1 MEIREVP
8 TPTPADNEVL
18 VRVRASSVCFGDRIF
33 RSGPLLI
40 RLLSRFR
47 PRHPILGVDL
57 AGTVETVG
65 SRVTRFAPG
74 DAVYGARGDK
84 FAAHAEFACV
94 AEDGFLARKPATM
107 TFEEAG
113 TVFVGAACSLYLL
126 RRANVKPGE
135 RVLVHGASGSL
146 GVFAVQL
153 AKHFGA
159 HVTAV
164 CSSANV
170 QLVRSLGAD
179 EVIDLLVAHSSYC
192 SRAPMILFQS
202 LLSPAISRLWS
213 KRLWKGNDSAAKRKC
228 FPKKWTSVTALS
240 PAIVQNLTRPSAAAK
255 KAAGSKST
263 ILLLGESGTG
273 KELFARAIHNWS
285 ERKDRPFIAI
295 NCVGLSKELLE
306 SELFGHEK
314 GAFTGASQLKRG
326 KIEIGNGGTVFL
338 DEVGDISEEL
348 QAKLLRFLQER
359 EFERVGGT
367 QLIRVDVR
375 IIAATNRNLEAAV
388 KEGRFREDLFYRIN
402 VVPIVLPPLR
412 GRKEDVPALA
422 QFFMQRF
429 SDEAKKNFAEISQEA
444 LETLMG
450 YDWPGNVREL
460 ANVIERAV
468 VLGQP
473 PTIQIEDLSPGIVA
487 PEAEV
492 DNRST
497 PPVLS
502 REHRRIPP

>member
-1 MEIREVP
+1 MTTLGETILVVDDDPYIQEALGDRLESLGYRVARASDGNQALELIDHQDPQMVFLDIEMPGMKGLDVLREIRAREKDFPVVMI
-8 TPTPADNEVL
+8 TAYG
-18 VRVRASSVCFGDRIF
+18 S
-33 RSGPLLI
+33 
-40 RLLSRFR
+40 
-47 PRHPILGVDL
+47 VDL
-57 AGTVETVG
+57 AVE
-65 SRVTRFAPG
+65 AMKE
-74 DAVYGARGDK
+74 GAYD
-84 FAAHAEFACV
+84 FIP
-94 AEDGFLARKPATM
+94 KPFKANHIALVVEKAM
-107 TFEEAG
+107 ERQR
-113 TVFVGAACSLYLL
+113 L
-126 RRANVKPGE
+126 RREKE
-135 RVLVHGASGSL
+135 VLSE
-146 GVFAVQL
+146 
-153 AKHFGA
+153 
-159 HVTAV
+159 
-164 CSSANV
+164 
-170 QLVRSLGAD
+170 
-179 EVIDLLVAHSSYC
+179 EVDKRYRLVAGNS
-192 SRAPMILFQS
+192 AKLNA
-202 LLSPAISRLWS
+202 AIS
-213 KRLWKGNDSAAKRKC
+213 G
-228 FPKKWTSVTALS
+228 
-240 PAIVQNLTRPSAAAK
+240 AK

-306 SELFGHEK
+306 SELFGYEK

-326 KIEIGNGGTVFL
+326 KIEIANGGTVFL

-388 KEGRFREDLFYRIN
+388 KEGGFREDLYYRIN

-412 GRKEDVPALA
+412 GRKEDVPVLA

-429 SDEAKKNFAEISQEA
+429 SIESKKSFTEISQEA
-444 LETLMG
+444 LEALG
-450 YDWPGNVREL
+450 AYDWPGNVREL

-487 PEAEV
+487 AEGEI
-492 DNRST
+492 DNRPT
-497 PPVLS
+497 PVS
-502 REHRRIPP
+502 YHESVDEYRREVIVSALAQTQGNRAAAARLLGLQRSYLLRLMKAFDIA

>member
-1 MEIREVP
+1 MTTLGETILVVDDDPYIQEALGDRLESLGYRVARASDGKQALELIDHQDPQMVFLDIEMPGMKGLDVLREIRAREKDFPVVMI
-8 TPTPADNEVL
+8 TAYG
-18 VRVRASSVCFGDRIF
+18 S
-33 RSGPLLI
+33 
-40 RLLSRFR
+40 
-47 PRHPILGVDL
+47 VDL
-57 AGTVETVG
+57 AVE
-65 SRVTRFAPG
+65 AMKE
-74 DAVYGARGDK
+74 GAYD
-84 FAAHAEFACV
+84 FV
-94 AEDGFLARKPATM
+94 PKPFKANHIALVVEKAM
-107 TFEEAG
+107 ERQR
-113 TVFVGAACSLYLL
+113 L
-126 RRANVKPGE
+126 RREKE
-135 RVLVHGASGSL
+135 VLSE
-146 GVFAVQL
+146 
-153 AKHFGA
+153 
-159 HVTAV
+159 
-164 CSSANV
+164 
-170 QLVRSLGAD
+170 
-179 EVIDLLVAHSSYC
+179 EVDKRYRLVAGNS
-192 SRAPMILFQS
+192 AKFNA
-202 LLSPAISRLWS
+202 AIS
-213 KRLWKGNDSAAKRKC
+213 G
-228 FPKKWTSVTALS
+228 
-240 PAIVQNLTRPSAAAK
+240 AK

-306 SELFGHEK
+306 SELFGYEK

-326 KIEIGNGGTVFL
+326 KIEIANGGTVFL

-388 KEGRFREDLFYRIN
+388 KEGRFREDLYYRIN

-412 GRKEDVPALA
+412 GRKEDVPVLA

-429 SDEAKKNFAEISQEA
+429 SIESKKSFTEISQEA
-444 LETLMG
+444 LEALSA

-487 PEAEV
+487 AEGEI
-492 DNRST
+492 DNRPT
-497 PPVLS
+497 PVS
-502 REHRRIPP
+502 YHESVDEYRREVIVSALAQTQGNRAAAARLLGLQRSYLLRLMKTFDIA

>member
-1 MEIREVP
+1 MTALGETILVVDDDPYIQEALGDRLESLGYRVSRVSDGQQALELIDHQDPQMVFLDIEMPRMKGLDVLREIRKREKDFPVVMITAYGSIDLAVEAMKEGAYDFIP
-8 TPTPADNEVL
+8 KPFKANHIALVVEKAMERQRLRREKEVL
-18 VRVRASSVCFGDRIF
+18 SEE
-33 RSGPLLI
+33 
-40 RLLSRFR
+40 
-47 PRHPILGVDL
+47 VDK
-57 AGTVETVG
+57 
-65 SRVTRFAPG
+65 RYR
-74 DAVYGARGDK
+74 
-84 FAAHAEFACV
+84 
-94 AEDGFLARKPATM
+94 
-107 TFEEAG
+107 
-113 TVFVGAACSLYLL
+113 
-126 RRANVKPGE
+126 
-135 RVLVHGASGSL
+135 
-146 GVFAVQL
+146 
-153 AKHFGA
+153 
-159 HVTAV
+159 
-164 CSSANV
+164 
-170 QLVRSLGAD
+170 
-179 EVIDLLVAHSSYC
+179 LVAGDSTKLN
-192 SRAPMILFQS
+192 A
-202 LLSPAISRLWS
+202 AI
-213 KRLWKGNDSAAKRKC
+213 G
-228 FPKKWTSVTALS
+228 
-240 PAIVQNLTRPSAAAK
+240 AAK
-255 KAAGSKST
+255 KAAASKST

-306 SELFGHEK
+306 SELFGYEK

-326 KIEIGNGGTVFL
+326 KIEIANGGTVFL

-412 GRKEDVPALA
+412 GRKEDVPSLA

-429 SDEAKKNFAEISQEA
+429 SIESKKSFTAISQEA
-444 LETLMG
+444 LEALNA

-487 PEAEV
+487 AEAETGSSLTPQSYHESIDEYRREV
-492 DNRST
+492 IVNALAQTQGNRAAAARLLGLQRSY
-497 PPVLS
+497 LLRLMKS
-502 REHRRIPP
+502 FDIS

>member
-1 MEIREVP
+1 MTTLGETILVVDDDPYIQEALGDRLESLGYRVARASDGKQALELIDHQDPQMVFLDIEMPGMKGLDVLREIRAREKDFPVVMI
-8 TPTPADNEVL
+8 TAYG
-18 VRVRASSVCFGDRIF
+18 S
-33 RSGPLLI
+33 
-40 RLLSRFR
+40 
-47 PRHPILGVDL
+47 VDL
-57 AGTVETVG
+57 AVE
-65 SRVTRFAPG
+65 AMKE
-74 DAVYGARGDK
+74 GAYD
-84 FAAHAEFACV
+84 FV
-94 AEDGFLARKPATM
+94 PKPFKANHIALVVEKAM
-107 TFEEAG
+107 ERQR
-113 TVFVGAACSLYLL
+113 L
-126 RRANVKPGE
+126 RREKE
-135 RVLVHGASGSL
+135 VLSE
-146 GVFAVQL
+146 
-153 AKHFGA
+153 
-159 HVTAV
+159 
-164 CSSANV
+164 
-170 QLVRSLGAD
+170 
-179 EVIDLLVAHSSYC
+179 EVDKRYRLVAGNS
-192 SRAPMILFQS
+192 AKFNA
-202 LLSPAISRLWS
+202 AIS
-213 KRLWKGNDSAAKRKC
+213 G
-228 FPKKWTSVTALS
+228 
-240 PAIVQNLTRPSAAAK
+240 AK

-306 SELFGHEK
+306 SELFGYEK

-326 KIEIGNGGTVFL
+326 KIEIANGGTVFL

-388 KEGRFREDLFYRIN
+388 KEGRFREDLYYRIN

-412 GRKEDVPALA
+412 GRKEDVPVLA

-429 SDEAKKNFAEISQEA
+429 SIESKKSFTEISQEA
-444 LETLMG
+444 LEALSA

-487 PEAEV
+487 ADGEIDKRATPVSYHESVDEYRREV
-492 DNRST
+492 IVSALAQTQGNRAAAARLLGLQRSYLLRLMKT
-497 PPVLS
+497 FD
-502 REHRRIPP
+502 IA

>member
-1 MEIREVP
+1 MTTLGETILVVDDDPYIQEALGDRLESLGYRVARASDGNQALEFIDHQDPQMVFLDIEMPGMKGLDVLREIRAREKDFPVVMI
-8 TPTPADNEVL
+8 TAYG
-18 VRVRASSVCFGDRIF
+18 S
-33 RSGPLLI
+33 
-40 RLLSRFR
+40 
-47 PRHPILGVDL
+47 VDL
-57 AGTVETVG
+57 AVE
-65 SRVTRFAPG
+65 AMKE
-74 DAVYGARGDK
+74 GAYD
-84 FAAHAEFACV
+84 FIP
-94 AEDGFLARKPATM
+94 KPFKANHIALVVEKAM
-107 TFEEAG
+107 ERQR
-113 TVFVGAACSLYLL
+113 L
-126 RRANVKPGE
+126 RREKE
-135 RVLVHGASGSL
+135 VLSE
-146 GVFAVQL
+146 
-153 AKHFGA
+153 
-159 HVTAV
+159 
-164 CSSANV
+164 
-170 QLVRSLGAD
+170 
-179 EVIDLLVAHSSYC
+179 EVDKRYRLVAGNS
-192 SRAPMILFQS
+192 AKLNT
-202 LLSPAISRLWS
+202 AIS
-213 KRLWKGNDSAAKRKC
+213 G
-228 FPKKWTSVTALS
+228 
-240 PAIVQNLTRPSAAAK
+240 AK

-306 SELFGHEK
+306 SELFGYEK

-326 KIEIGNGGTVFL
+326 KIEIANGGTVFL

-388 KEGRFREDLFYRIN
+388 KEGGFREDLYYRIN

-412 GRKEDVPALA
+412 GRKEDVPVLA

-429 SDEAKKNFAEISQEA
+429 SIESKKSFTEISQEA
-444 LETLMG
+444 LEALG
-450 YDWPGNVREL
+450 AYDWPGNVREL

-487 PEAEV
+487 AEGEI
-492 DNRST
+492 DNRPT
-497 PPVLS
+497 PVS
-502 REHRRIPP
+502 YHESVDEYRREVIVSALAQTQGNRAAAARLLGLQRSYLLRLMKAFDIA

>member
-1 MEIREVP
+1 MTTLSETILVVDDDPYIQEALGDRLESLGYRVARASDGNQALELIDHQDPQMVFLDIEMPGMKGLDVLREIRAREKDFPVVMI
-8 TPTPADNEVL
+8 TAYG
-18 VRVRASSVCFGDRIF
+18 S
-33 RSGPLLI
+33 
-40 RLLSRFR
+40 
-47 PRHPILGVDL
+47 VDL
-57 AGTVETVG
+57 AVE
-65 SRVTRFAPG
+65 AMKE
-74 DAVYGARGDK
+74 GAYDFIPK
-84 FAAHAEFACV
+84 PFKANHV
-94 AEDGFLARKPATM
+94 ALVVEKAMERQR
-107 TFEEAG
+107 
-113 TVFVGAACSLYLL
+113 L
-126 RRANVKPGE
+126 RREKE
-135 RVLVHGASGSL
+135 VLSE
-146 GVFAVQL
+146 
-153 AKHFGA
+153 
-159 HVTAV
+159 
-164 CSSANV
+164 
-170 QLVRSLGAD
+170 
-179 EVIDLLVAHSSYC
+179 EVDKRYRLVAGNS
-192 SRAPMILFQS
+192 AKLNA
-202 LLSPAISRLWS
+202 AIS
-213 KRLWKGNDSAAKRKC
+213 G
-228 FPKKWTSVTALS
+228 
-240 PAIVQNLTRPSAAAK
+240 AK

-306 SELFGHEK
+306 SELFGYEK

-326 KIEIGNGGTVFL
+326 KIEIANGGTVFL

-388 KEGRFREDLFYRIN
+388 KEGGFREDLYYRIN

-412 GRKEDVPALA
+412 GRKEDVPVLA

-429 SDEAKKNFAEISQEA
+429 SIESKKSFTEISQEA
-444 LETLMG
+444 LEALNA

-473 PTIQIEDLSPGIVA
+473 PIIQIEDLSPGIVA
-487 PEAEV
+487 AEGEI
-492 DNRST
+492 DNRPT
-497 PPVLS
+497 PVS
-502 REHRRIPP
+502 YHESVDEYRREVIVSALAQTQGNRAAAARLLGLQRSYLLRLMKAFDIA

>member
-1 MEIREVP
+1 MTTLGEMILVVDDDPYIQEALGDRLESLGYRVARASNGKQALELIDHQDPQMVFLDIEMPGMKGLDVLREIRAREKDFPVVMITAYGSIDLAVEAMKEGAYDFVP
-8 TPTPADNEVL
+8 KPFKPSHIALVVEKAMERQRLRREKEVL
-18 VRVRASSVCFGDRIF
+18 SEEVDKRY
-33 RSGPLLI
+33 
-40 RLLSRFR
+40 RL
-47 PRHPILGVDL
+47 V
-57 AGTVETVG
+57 
-65 SRVTRFAPG
+65 PG
-74 DAVYGARGDK
+74 NSAK
-84 FAAHAEFACV
+84 FNA
-94 AEDGFLARKPATM
+94 
-107 TFEEAG
+107 
-113 TVFVGAACSLYLL
+113 
-126 RRANVKPGE
+126 
-135 RVLVHGASGSL
+135 
-146 GVFAVQL
+146 
-153 AKHFGA
+153 
-159 HVTAV
+159 
-164 CSSANV
+164 
-170 QLVRSLGAD
+170 
-179 EVIDLLVAHSSYC
+179 
-192 SRAPMILFQS
+192 
-202 LLSPAISRLWS
+202 AISS
-213 KRLWKGNDSAAKRKC
+213 
-228 FPKKWTSVTALS
+228 
-240 PAIVQNLTRPSAAAK
+240 AK

-263 ILLLGESGTG
+263 ILLLGESGSG

-306 SELFGHEK
+306 SELFGYEK

-338 DEVGDISEEL
+338 DEIGDISEEL

-375 IIAATNRNLEAAV
+375 IIAATNRNLEASV

-429 SDEAKKNFAEISQEA
+429 SDESKKNFTEVSQEA
-444 LETLMG
+444 LEALMG

-487 PEAEV
+487 PEAEFS
-492 DNRST
+492 NRST
-497 PPVLS
+497 PQS
-502 REHRRIPP
+502 YHESIDEYRREVIVNALAQAKGNRAAAARSLGLQRSYLLRLMKTFHIS

>member
-1 MEIREVP
+1 MTTLGETILVVDDDPYIQEALGDRLESLGYRVARASDGKQALELIDHQDPQMVFLDIEMPGMKGLDVLREIRAREKDFPVVMI
-8 TPTPADNEVL
+8 TAYG
-18 VRVRASSVCFGDRIF
+18 S
-33 RSGPLLI
+33 
-40 RLLSRFR
+40 
-47 PRHPILGVDL
+47 VDL
-57 AGTVETVG
+57 AVE
-65 SRVTRFAPG
+65 AMKE
-74 DAVYGARGDK
+74 GAYD
-84 FAAHAEFACV
+84 FIP
-94 AEDGFLARKPATM
+94 KPFKANHIALVVEKAM
-107 TFEEAG
+107 ERQR
-113 TVFVGAACSLYLL
+113 L
-126 RRANVKPGE
+126 RREKE
-135 RVLVHGASGSL
+135 VLSE
-146 GVFAVQL
+146 
-153 AKHFGA
+153 
-159 HVTAV
+159 
-164 CSSANV
+164 
-170 QLVRSLGAD
+170 
-179 EVIDLLVAHSSYC
+179 EVDKRYRLVAGNS
-192 SRAPMILFQS
+192 AKLNA
-202 LLSPAISRLWS
+202 AIS
-213 KRLWKGNDSAAKRKC
+213 G
-228 FPKKWTSVTALS
+228 
-240 PAIVQNLTRPSAAAK
+240 AK

-306 SELFGHEK
+306 SELFGYEK

-326 KIEIGNGGTVFL
+326 KIEIANGGTVFL

-388 KEGRFREDLFYRIN
+388 KEGRFREDLYYRIN

-412 GRKEDVPALA
+412 GRKEDVPVLA

-429 SDEAKKNFAEISQEA
+429 SIESKKNFTEISQEA
-444 LETLMG
+444 LEALSA

-487 PEAEV
+487 AEGEI
-492 DNRST
+492 DNRPT
-497 PPVLS
+497 PVS
-502 REHRRIPP
+502 YHESVDEYRREVIVSALAQTQGNRAAAARLLGLQRSYLLRLMKAFNIA